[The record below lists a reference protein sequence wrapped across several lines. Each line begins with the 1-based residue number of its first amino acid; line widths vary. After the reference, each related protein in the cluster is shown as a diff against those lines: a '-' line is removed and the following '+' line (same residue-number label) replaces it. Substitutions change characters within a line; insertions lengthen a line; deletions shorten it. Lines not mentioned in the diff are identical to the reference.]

1 MTAHYD
7 KKTNGKGRSNSSD
20 NPYSKS
26 VLSIPGRDACPHLWD
41 PNDGEERCKLV
52 ETLFRAGHRLQYS
65 PETTSTAILLF
76 HRFLL
81 PHNLGKGNATW
92 PEMRVKVVLVTCL
105 FLAGKAR
112 ENPRRLRD
120 VINVIRLLM
129 DDKGA
134 VGFPP
139 PHPTT
144 RFRGLEVPR
153 LNSTYMELKK
163 RVVECEQV
171 LLRSVGFN
179 LDMVHP
185 YRLLLNYCRSL
196 RLSERTTQ
204 VAWGILNDFLFIPF
218 ALALPPP
225 VLTCAALHMASIV
238 VRDEHA
244 LSHVSK
250 VWYIPKTKRWEPTE
264 SPIESSLVSM
274 NNHYCAFCLVPLF
287 TAGRKRMELSF

>member
-1 MTAHYD
+1 MTVHNHNRAA
-7 KKTNGKGRSNSSD
+7 GKGRNISVS
-20 NPYSKS
+20 NPYLKP

-41 PNDGEERCKLV
+41 PSDGEERRKWV

-76 HRFLL
+76 HRFVL
-81 PHNLGKGNATW
+81 PHKLGRRNAAW
-92 PEMRVKVVLVTCL
+92 PEIRKKVVLVTCL

-129 DDKGA
+129 DNEGA
-134 VGFPP
+134 VSS
-139 PHPTT
+139 HPTS
-144 RFRGLEVPR
+144 RYKGLEVPR
-153 LNSTYMELKK
+153 LDSTYMEMKK

-171 LLRSVGFN
+171 LLRCVGFN

-196 RLSERTTQ
+196 RLGEHTTQ

-225 VLTCAALHMASIV
+225 VLTCAALHMASLI
-238 VRDEHA
+238 ENEQHA

-250 VWYIPKTKRWEPTE
+250 VRYVANTKRRE
-264 SPIESSLVSM
+264 SL
-274 NNHYCAFCLVPLF
+274 
-287 TAGRKRMELSF
+287 

>member
-1 MTAHYD
+1 MTVHNHNR
-7 KKTNGKGRSNSSD
+7 TTGKVRCSSSN
-20 NPYSKS
+20 NPWSKPA
-26 VLSIPGRDACPHLWD
+26 LTIPARDVCPHLWD
-41 PNDGEERCKLV
+41 PSDSEERRKWV

-76 HRFLL
+76 HGFVL
-81 PHNLGKGNATW
+81 PHNLGRGSAAW
-92 PEMRVKVVLVTCL
+92 PEIRKIVVLVTCL

-120 VINVIRLLM
+120 TINVIRLLV
-129 DDKGA
+129 DEDVRTVA
-134 VGFPP
+134 SR
-139 PHPTT
+139 HPAT
-144 RFRGLEVPR
+144 RYRGLEVPR
-153 LNSTYMELKK
+153 LSSTYVEMKK

-179 LDMVHP
+179 LDMKHP
-185 YRLLLNYCRSL
+185 YRMLLNYCRSL
-196 RLSERTTQ
+196 RLGKRTTQ

-238 VRDEHA
+238 ESDQHA

-250 VWYIPKTKRWEPTE
+250 VCQK
-264 SPIESSLVSM
+264 
-274 NNHYCAFCLVPLF
+274 
-287 TAGRKRMELSF
+287 